1 MKIIDS
7 KKDRGGARNMHRI
20 AVEFADG
27 RKANAVLYRD
37 DYKEKTY
44 ISLVAACKIA
54 GVTEEKYRDYAR
66 NCKLETPYMTIPAE
80 INGTLQARKMVFTS
94 AFDMAW
100 YLRNQ
105 HEMYD
110 SYRDICA
117 WFYSISSSPLDTVID
132 FDGAMNPVE
141 AKRAGLLSIPVDEPT
156 QAATAPVNP
165 VHIDFDATGGVE
177 QLNRIISSLDVPYQ
191 VRARALSI
199 QNDFSQLAK
208 VIDTLNATG
217 KAA

>member
-1 MKIIDS
+1 MKIISS
-7 KKDRGGARNMHRI
+7 KKDRGGGRNMHRI

-37 DYKEKTY
+37 HYKEKTY

-54 GVTEEKYRDYAR
+54 GVSEEKYRNYAR
-66 NCKLETPYMTIPAE
+66 NCNLNTPYITIPAE
-80 INGTLQARKMVFTS
+80 INGTMQARKMVFTN

-100 YLRNQ
+100 FLKDQ
-105 HEMYD
+105 GKE
-110 SYRDICA
+110 YRDMCA
-117 WFYSISSSPLDTVID
+117 WFYAISDSVLDVVID

-141 AKRAGLLSIPVDEPT
+141 AKRGGILSIHVDEPNP
-156 QAATAPVNP
+156 AVAAPVAP
-165 VHIDFDATGGVE
+165 VSIDFDATGGIE
-177 QLNRIISSLDVPYQ
+177 QLNRVISSLDVPYQ

-208 VIDTLNATG
+208 VIETLNTTG
-217 KAA
+217 KDA

>member
-1 MKIIDS
+1 MKIISS

-37 DYKEKTY
+37 HYKEKTY

-54 GVTEEKYRDYAR
+54 GVSEEKYRNYAR
-66 NCKLETPYMTIPAE
+66 NCNLNTPYIIIPAE
-80 INGTLQARKMVFTS
+80 INGTMQARKMVFTN

-100 YLRNQ
+100 FLKDQGKEYWD
-105 HEMYD
+105 M
-110 SYRDICA
+110 CA
-117 WFYSISSSPLDTVID
+117 WFYAISDSVLDAVID

-141 AKRAGLLSIPVDEPT
+141 AKRAGLMSIPVDEP
-156 QAATAPVNP
+156 APAAPVTP
-165 VHIDFDATGGVE
+165 VSIDFDATGGIE
-177 QLNRIISSLDVPYQ
+177 QLNRVVSSLDVPYQ

-208 VIDTLNATG
+208 VIETLNTTG